1 MFNQSIED
9 NEEYKKESDLDEG
22 YGSEPEN
29 LSNLNSEDLDA
40 ELEALNRE
48 TQSYSSSS
56 NESGSL
62 TKSKDFNRFFD
73 MVQSSASASSL
84 SKSQIKY
91 GGDHQNHLDQS
102 IINKDLVNLQMEIYD
117 TIKYENI

>member
-1 MFNQSIED
+1 M
-9 NEEYKKESDLDEG
+9 DEG